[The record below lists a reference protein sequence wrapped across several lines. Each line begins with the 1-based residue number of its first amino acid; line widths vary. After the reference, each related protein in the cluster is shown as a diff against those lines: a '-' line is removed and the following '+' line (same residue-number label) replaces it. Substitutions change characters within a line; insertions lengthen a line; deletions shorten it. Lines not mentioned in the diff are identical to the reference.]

1 MDYGLRLPPSFQLEL
16 NYKFKLI
23 NEMKLSRKRQL
34 VCILYAINSK

>member
-23 NEMKLSRKRQL
+23 KVYEIKLSRKR
-34 VCILYAINSK
+34 